1 MARQKRMQSVE
12 DLLMG
17 VVEAIRDQTIVQL
30 GLAGIPQQQI
40 REIVKTDIV
49 RVNEI
54 VKRLK
59 KAGGTK

>member
-1 MARQKRMQSVE
+1 MVRQKRRQSVE
-12 DLLMG
+12 ELLAG
-17 VVEAIRDQTIVQL
+17 LTETIRDQTIVQL
-30 GLAGIPQQQI
+30 GLAGVPQQQI

-59 KAGGTK
+59 KVGGS

>member
-1 MARQKRMQSVE
+1 MARQKRNQSVE
-12 DLLMG
+12 ELLAG
-17 VVEAIRDQTIVQL
+17 LVEATRDQTIVQL
-30 GLAGIPQQQI
+30 GLAGVPQQQI

-59 KAGGTK
+59 KAGGS

>member
-1 MARQKRMQSVE
+1 MARQKRKQSVE

-17 VVEAIRDQTIVQL
+17 LVEAIRDQTIVQL
-30 GLAGIPQQQI
+30 GLAGVPQQQI

-59 KAGGTK
+59 KAGGSK

>member
-1 MARQKRMQSVE
+1 MARQKRNQSVE
-12 DLLMG
+12 ELLASL
-17 VVEAIRDQTIVQL
+17 VETIRDQTIVQL
-30 GLAGIPQQQI
+30 GLAGVPQQQI

-59 KAGGTK
+59 KAGGS

>member
-1 MARQKRMQSVE
+1 MVRQKRKQSVE
-12 DLLMG
+12 ELLAG
-17 VVEAIRDQTIVQL
+17 LTETIRDQTIVQL
-30 GLAGIPQQQI
+30 GLAGVPQQHI

-59 KAGGTK
+59 KVSGS